1 MTGDD
6 APHDLQPHEI
16 QEILQHGAF
25 EDAMLALEFV
35 VQRLEQGQLA
45 IADAV
50 DWYEL
55 GLALMQRCATLLDEA
70 ELNVTTLEESYG
82 LRQADSGL
90 WQDDLD

>member
-1 MTGDD
+1 MSADG
-6 APHDLQPHEI
+6 QPELGPREI
-16 QEILQHGAF
+16 QAILQNGSF
-25 EDAMLALEFV
+25 EDAMTALEFV

-55 GLALMQRCATLLDEA
+55 GLALMHRCATLLDEA
-70 ELNVTTLEESYG
+70 ELSITTLEESYG

-90 WQDDLD
+90 WQDALD